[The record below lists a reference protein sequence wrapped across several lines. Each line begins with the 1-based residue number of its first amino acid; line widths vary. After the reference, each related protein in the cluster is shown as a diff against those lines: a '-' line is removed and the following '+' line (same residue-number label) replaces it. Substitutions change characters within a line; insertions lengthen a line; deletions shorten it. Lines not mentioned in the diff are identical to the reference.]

1 MVSVKKQVARAKNET
16 GGYADLTRS
25 SNLTFRTR
33 ITTGNKNKVVL
44 KAPPQDAKVRI
55 MWHTHPNG
63 CKARSSKCGL
73 PTFSAIDVGNFLK
86 QGINDKVVC
95 HVLFTKEKRI
105 FVLYL
110 TDMFRAR
117 VSHVTDDVCQKV
129 INDFKI
135 MENSSDGK
143 TIRILTSIYSQR
155 FCPVIRR
162 VICFTWTFSPNQG
175 NTLTFGF
182 ADKCN

>member
-33 ITTGNKNKVVL
+33 ITTGNKNTVVL

-135 MENSSDGK
+135 MENSVRWEDDPDSYIDIFSTFLSGYQTCNMFHMDVFSESGK
-143 TIRILTSIYSQR
+143 HPYVR
-155 FCPVIRR
+155 IRR
-162 VICFTWTFSPNQG
+162 
-175 NTLTFGF
+175 
-182 ADKCN
+182 